1 MVKNSTIYRNIYIV
15 HKSLNTTM
23 QPAKFE
29 SRKFVSVDPSKCT
42 GCGICEY
49 ACTLEK
55 GESFGNPL
63 KSRIRVIRMTPLFNF
78 ALACRFCEDAQCVKA
93 CPEKAIVQSEKT
105 GILMLKEKECKGCDW
120 CVQACPHGGITIHSD
135 TGKIIACDLCDGE
148 PKCIEFCPEEAL
160 DLVSTDEAAEK
171 RFNDAL
177 EQLPAET
184 ERLTNIVKNKEWN
197 SLLADAEKRAMK
209 VTEKLEALNKKA
221 SSKKQK

>member
-1 MVKNSTIYRNIYIV
+1 
-15 HKSLNTTM
+15 M

-49 ACTLEK
+49 TCALEK
-55 GESFGNPL
+55 GESLGNPL

-93 CPEKAIVQSEKT
+93 CPEKALVQSEKS
-105 GILMLKEKECKGCDW
+105 GILLVKEKTCRGCIW
-120 CVQACPHGGITIHSD
+120 CIQACPHGGITLHPD
-135 TGKIIACDLCDGE
+135 TGIAIACDLCDGE
-148 PKCIEFCPEEAL
+148 PKCVEFCPEEAL

-177 EQLPAET
+177 EKLPAET
-184 ERLTNIVKNKEWN
+184 ERLTNAVKKKEWKP
-197 SLLADAEKRAMK
+197 LLAEAEKRAMK